1 MPKRANGA
9 FAANAVRREKGEAA
23 REKKRKANAE
33 ILSGASATS
42 VEDGSQHASDSRSTF
57 EPPAG
62 HELVAKADVPEL
74 DEKFPKK
81 VKKLKIAH
89 RDDDDDWM
97 LGTVKKHKITNRTGP
112 TGDSKRAKIEYQLA
126 NATQAAFFRLR
137 AKDYGPQ
144 GEWALFKKKKK
155 APKKK

>member
-1 MPKRANGA
+1 
-9 FAANAVRREKGEAA
+9 
-23 REKKRKANAE
+23 
-33 ILSGASATS
+33 
-42 VEDGSQHASDSRSTF
+42 
-57 EPPAG
+57 
-62 HELVAKADVPEL
+62 VPEL
-74 DEKFPKK
+74 DEEFTKK
-81 VKKLKIAH
+81 AKKLKIAH
-89 RDDDDDWM
+89 RDDDDNWM
-97 LGTVKKHKITNRTGP
+97 LGAVKKHKITNRTGP